1 MEILVGREQHSR
13 RLSITKEGK
22 VQLAGNPGSVPVD
35 VSRNHLSLT
44 PQGANKWKIKNLN
57 DLNVT
62 YVNGVA
68 IESKVVS
75 ENDKVELGKSHYL
88 LSWDFIRGPKV
99 ETVDFRKLKYV
110 WENYNEENIA
120 IRKRQKNNGL
130 LASIP
135 MLFST
140 LGGILTTI
148 SFVSPTIPPQFRAI
162 TLVFTILA
170 LILMVYGLYKR
181 FADDSIDRQEEMKK
195 ELQRTYV
202 CPKCKHFLGYQDF
215 DLIMQNDACPYCK
228 AKIIK

>member
-1 MEILVGREQHSR
+1 MDIVVGREHQSR

-22 VQLAGNPGSVPVD
+22 IQLAGNPGSVPLD

-44 PQGANKWKIKNLN
+44 PVGANKWKIKNLN
-57 DLNVT
+57 ELNVT
-62 YVNGVA
+62 YVNGIA
-68 IESKVVS
+68 IESKVVT
-75 ENDKVELGKSHYL
+75 ENDQVELGKSHYL
-88 LSWDFIRGPKV
+88 LSWDYVRGPKV
-99 ETVDFRKLKYV
+99 ETVDFRRLKYV
-110 WENYNEENIA
+110 WQNYNEENIA
-120 IRKRQKNNGL
+120 IRKRQKNNGI

-135 MLFST
+135 MLFT
-140 LGGILTTI
+140 IGGGIVAANIPEYRGI
-148 SFVSPTIPPQFRAI
+148 SIG
-162 TLVFTILA
+162 FTILA
-170 LILMVYGLYKR
+170 FLLMIYGLYKR

>member
-1 MEILVGREQHSR
+1 MEILVGREQQTR

-22 VQLAGNPGSVPVD
+22 IQLAGNPGSVPVD
-35 VSRNHLSLT
+35 VSRNHLSMT
-44 PQGANKWKIKNLN
+44 PLGTNKWKIKNLN

-62 YVNGVA
+62 YVNGIA
-68 IESKVVS
+68 IESKVVNES
-75 ENDKVELGKSHYL
+75 DKVELGKSHYL
-88 LSWDFIRGPKV
+88 LSWDYFREPKV

-110 WENYNEENIA
+110 WENYNNENIA
-120 IRKRQKNNGL
+120 IRKRQKNNGI

-135 MLFST
+135 MLFT
-140 LGGILTTI
+140 VGGGIVAANIPEYRGI
-148 SFVSPTIPPQFRAI
+148 SIG
-162 TLVFTILA
+162 FTILA
-170 LILMVYGLYKR
+170 FLLMIYGLYKR

>member
-1 MEILVGREQHSR
+1 MDIVVGREHQSR

-22 VQLAGNPGSVPVD
+22 IQLAGNPGSVPLD

-44 PQGANKWKIKNLN
+44 PVGANKWKIKNLN
-57 DLNVT
+57 ELNVT
-62 YVNGVA
+62 YVNGIA
-68 IESKVVS
+68 IESKVVT

-88 LSWDFIRGPKV
+88 LSWEYVREPKV
-99 ETVDFRKLKYV
+99 ETVDFRRLKYV

-120 IRKRQKNNGL
+120 IRKRQKNNGI

-135 MLFST
+135 MLFT
-140 LGGILTTI
+140 VGGGIVAANIPEYRGI
-148 SFVSPTIPPQFRAI
+148 SIG
-162 TLVFTILA
+162 FTILA
-170 LILMVYGLYKR
+170 FLLMIYGLYKR

>member
-1 MEILVGREQHSR
+1 MDIVVGREHQSR

-22 VQLAGNPGSVPVD
+22 IQLAGNPGSVPLD

-44 PQGANKWKIKNLN
+44 PVGANKWKIKNLN
-57 DLNVT
+57 ELNVT
-62 YVNGVA
+62 YVNGIA
-68 IESKVVS
+68 IESKVVT

-88 LSWDFIRGPKV
+88 LSWEYVRGPKV
-99 ETVDFRKLKYV
+99 ETVDFRRLKYV

-120 IRKRQKNNGL
+120 IRKRQKNNGI

-135 MLFST
+135 MLFT
-140 LGGILTTI
+140 IGGGIVAANIPEYRGI
-148 SFVSPTIPPQFRAI
+148 SIG
-162 TLVFTILA
+162 FTILA
-170 LILMVYGLYKR
+170 FLLMIYGLYKR